1 MAIAVFC
8 QQLSSFGADR
18 ARALVQSGTVN
29 AIYVLMHPNQEA
41 AQANHEEYGK
51 FAGMP
56 LWAWINASADQA
68 ADVEA
73 VREIDAKFKP
83 IGYQLD
89 IEGEWTKTANLRTLI
104 TGVKS
109 LGKPVRASLAAATAS
124 HVSYDYRTLDAHAV
138 PIDWQ
143 CYFDSGEGP
152 QPDVGVTEL
161 FKSSFVI
168 AGWEY
173 RCKLGTRY
181 GWGKAGNVE
190 GGNMIFDPSRPGE
203 REASFSVTPR
213 EWGFGVKDRVVL
225 RDGLEVGQLMGR
237 ARYRCIGVTLDTT
250 RGANDK
256 HSLVEWTAIASSA
269 RALAWLGVR
278 SACTWLR
285 TPRMPY
291 CALSLPVHRE
301 RSF

>member
-18 ARALVQSGTVN
+18 ARALVAAGTIK
-29 AIYVLMHPNQEA
+29 AIYVLMYPHQQA
-41 AQANHEEYGK
+41 VQANQEEYGK

-56 LWAWINASADQA
+56 LWAWINASPDQA

-73 VREIDAKFKP
+73 VKEIDARFKP
-83 IGYQLD
+83 RGYQLD

-104 TGVKS
+104 SGVKS

-124 HVSYDYRTLDAHAV
+124 HVNYDYRTLDAHAV

-152 QPDVGVTEL
+152 YPDVGVTEL
-161 FKSSFVI
+161 FRSSFVI
-168 AGWEY
+168 GGWDY

-181 GWGKAGNVE
+181 GWGKATNVE
-190 GGNMIFDPSRPGE
+190 GGNMIYDMYRRSGE
-203 REASFSVTPR
+203 RDAYFSVTPR
-213 EWGFGVKDRVVL
+213 EWGFGVTDRVVL
-225 RDGLEVGQLMGR
+225 REGVEVGQLMGR
-237 ARYRCIGVTLDTT
+237 ARYRCIGATLDTT

-256 HSLVEWTAIASSA
+256 HSLDEWTAIASSA
-269 RALAWLGVR
+269 RAPGLPRRPISVYMAENSTDDV
-278 SACTWLR
+278 LR
-285 TPRMPY
+285 AIAAGAP
-291 CALSLPVHRE
+291 
-301 RSF
+301 